1 MKILQKQALRVA
13 GRIFRHG
20 NLAHAWLLAGQ
31 EGTGKEE
38 LARVMAGLLMCD
50 RPLLD
55 QEYVEPCG
63 VCVHCNKLSRGTHPD
78 LIVTEPE
85 GAFIKLHQIH
95 SLQKAI
101 AYPPLEARNRAVL
114 LLHAH
119 RMNREAANALLKTL
133 EEPPD
138 RTFLILTASSM
149 NSLLPTTVSRCQII
163 SCGGIETADIASV
176 LVEEGIA
183 QEQAVIAAALS
194 GGSLSW
200 ARLILDRG
208 LSFRDLFMKFLSLT
222 PMRRISLLFD
232 LVKVMSE
239 SVDDFML
246 SVAVIRAVVRDMLL
260 LKTCNRAGDGVV
272 DRFINQDI
280 SVEIMTIASQF
291 SMEQLD
297 SYAKRLEE
305 MERLSARNINRK
317 MLSMALMVF
326 WIGQCEGKRQVR
338 YGE

>member
-38 LARVMAGLLMCD
+38 LARIMAGLLMCD

-63 VCVHCNKLSRGTHPD
+63 ACVHCSKLSRGTHPD
-78 LIVTEPE
+78 LIVTEPD
-85 GAFIKLHQIH
+85 GAFIKLQQIH
-95 SLQKAI
+95 ALQKAI
-101 AYPPLEARNRAVL
+101 SYPPLEARSRAVL

-138 RTFLILTASSM
+138 RTFLILTASSI
-149 NSLLPTTVSRCQII
+149 NSLLPTIVSRCQVI
-163 SCGGIETADIASV
+163 SCGGIETTDITSV

-183 QEQAVIAAALS
+183 QEQAAIAAALS
-194 GGSLSW
+194 GGSLAR
-200 ARLILDRG
+200 ARLMMDRG
-208 LSFRDLFMKFLSLT
+208 LSFRGQFLKFLSLT
-222 PMRRISLLFD
+222 PVRRISLLFD
-232 LVKVMSE
+232 LANVMSG
-239 SVDDFML
+239 SVDDFLL
-246 SVAVIRAVVRDMLL
+246 SVAIIRAVVRDMLL
-260 LKTCNRAGDGVV
+260 LKICNRAEEGTT
-272 DRFINQDI
+272 DRVINQDLTI
-280 SVEIMTIASQF
+280 EIHAIASQF
-291 SMEQLD
+291 GMEQLD
-297 SYAKRLEE
+297 SYAQRLEE

-317 MLSMALMVF
+317 MLSMALLVF
-326 WIGQCEGKRQVR
+326 WVGMLQ
-338 YGE
+338 